1 MAILGCNSDSTSVG
15 PNNGFEEFLPNPPSA
30 APKAIREMASIDSD
44 HVTVGSDLFLQ
55 EKKIQKNA
63 NLDLEVK
70 NVDDALV
77 QINDRITQFNGEIIS
92 SSSGGVNF
100 GQPFVHITLRVPSSS
115 FLKLLENLKEIAT
128 TVISENIFTNDVTEE
143 YIDIEAKLKVMKNT
157 EHRFSDL
164 LQDTKNVEEILLVEK
179 ELMRIRGEIDSLEG
193 RFKYLNQTTMN
204 SQIDLNVSQEVPITG
219 KKWRVGDSFTTA
231 LRNLSSFSKNIA
243 ELFINVLVFLPIIIP
258 IIIVIIFARKYWLK
272 PRK

>member
-1 MAILGCNSDSTSVG
+1 MAILGCSSDSTPVG
-15 PNNGFEEFLPNPPSA
+15 SNNVFEEFLPNPPSA
-30 APKAIREMASIDSD
+30 APKANLEMASIDSD
-44 HVTVGSDLFLQ
+44 HVSVGSALFLQ

-63 NLDLEVK
+63 NLNLDVK
-70 NVDDALV
+70 NLDDALV

-115 FLKLLENLKEIAT
+115 FLKLLENLKEIAS
-128 TVISENIFTNDVTEE
+128 TVISENVFTNDVTEE
-143 YIDIEAKLKVMKNT
+143 YIDIEAKLNVMKNT
-157 EHRFSDL
+157 EHRFSAL

-204 SQIDLNVSQEVPITG
+204 SQLDLNVSQEVPITG
-219 KKWRVGDSFTTA
+219 KKWRVGDSFTAA

-243 ELFINVLVFLPIIIP
+243 GFFINVLVFLPIIIP

-272 PRK
+272 TRK